1 VADDRPTFDLQSH
14 STHSDGALTPRQV
27 VREARQAGVQLLA
40 LTDHDT
46 VSGVDDA
53 IDEARAQAIDLV
65 PAAELS
71 ALHGDYEDFHILGYR
86 LNHHDQRLQ
95 DALTDFRTD
104 RDDRAHA
111 MASKLGDLGFA
122 VDDELLD
129 ERRRSGRPIGRPH
142 LAEAV
147 LADVNNDERL
157 ASEDIDDIGQFIERY
172 LIPGAP
178 GYVPRS
184 RPTVKEAIDLIH
196 HAQGVAVWAHP
207 FWDLA
212 GIEDVLRTLEAF
224 ADDGIDGV
232 EAFYPTH
239 DEQQTVALADAAE
252 ARNLLTTGSSDF
264 HGPEH
269 KLFNTFR
276 AQRLYGRTPR
286 LGRIA

>member
-1 VADDRPTFDLQSH
+1 MPDDRPTFDLQSH
-14 STHSDGALTPRQV
+14 STHSDGALTPKEV
-27 VREARQAGVQLLA
+27 VKAAKEDGVQLLA

-46 VSGVDDA
+46 VSGVDEA
-53 IDEARAQAIDLV
+53 IEEARAQAIELV

-86 LNHHDQRLQ
+86 INHHEQGLQ
-95 DALTDFRTD
+95 SALEDYRQD

-111 MASKLGDLGFA
+111 MADKLGDLGFA
-122 VDDELLD
+122 IDDELLD

-142 LAEAV
+142 LAQAV

-157 ASEDIDDIGQFIERY
+157 ASEHIDDIGLFIERY
-172 LIPGAP
+172 LTPGAP

-184 RPTVKEAIDLIH
+184 RPTVQQAIELIH
-196 HAQGVAVWAHP
+196 AANGLAVWAHP
-207 FWDLA
+207 FWDMA
-212 GIEDVLRTLEAF
+212 SIEDVLRTLNEF
-224 ADDGIDGV
+224 ADQGIDGV

-239 DEQQTVALADAAE
+239 DEAQTQALAHAAE
-252 ARNLLTTGSSDF
+252 AKDLLTTGSSDF

-269 KLFNTFR
+269 KLFHTFR
-276 AQRLYGRTPR
+276 AQRLYGRAPR